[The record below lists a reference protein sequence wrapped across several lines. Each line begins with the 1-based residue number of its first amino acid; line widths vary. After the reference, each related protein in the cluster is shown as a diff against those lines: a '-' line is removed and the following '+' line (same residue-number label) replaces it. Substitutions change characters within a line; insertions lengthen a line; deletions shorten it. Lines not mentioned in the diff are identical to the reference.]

1 EPSTR
6 SLCANADRPKHF
18 RSVLAPTQTA
28 QSSPREC
35 CKTASRGLP
44 QLFAR
49 VSLWLGTP
57 KNCARLS
64 RFKSEDS
71 GLVACR
77 TSNSLSRLPILS
89 TTTPRREKH
98 GRHGPGAKL

>member
-35 CKTASRGLP
+35 CKTASQVLS

-49 VSLWLGTP
+49 VSLWLGAP
-57 KNCARLS
+57 KKSASWSRL
-64 RFKSEDS
+64 KSESSSLLS
-71 GLVACR
+71 GRYSYSFSFSVILWGCKPGLGYHGQH
-77 TSNSLSRLPILS
+77 LSCLN
-89 TTTPRREKH
+89 
-98 GRHGPGAKL
+98 